1 MESIIEF
8 LIGHPYLSGAWTV
21 VAVLLLIAQFQHMRN
36 GVKSIV
42 PQQVTH
48 LINKEDALVIDMRAI
63 ADFNKGHIAGSKNI
77 PQSKLDSSEKELEKY
92 KNTPIIMVCASGV
105 TAGPAA
111 SKLKKAG
118 FEQVF
123 RLAGGYQSWVGE
135 NLPVVRS

>member
-1 MESIIEF
+1 M
-8 LIGHPYLSGAWTV
+8 